1 MSCEDEFELNYI
13 KIDSKDEIK
22 LLETD
27 DSVAEISNLFT
38 KVGDFVDKKLSKNII
53 KDLEKNIPQNSELLD
68 II

>member
-27 DSVAEISNLFT
+27 DSVAEISNLFA
-38 KVGDFVDKKLSKNII
+38 KVGDFADKKLSKNII
-53 KDLEKNIPQNSELLD
+53 KDLEKNIPQNSELL
-68 II
+68 ILI